1 MLLGL
6 ALCALGAAP
15 VHADSLK
22 LTFNAATIRF
32 PAADPSFTPSIAA
45 LENPI
50 PVSVRSTGGGGN
62 WILTVIAA
70 GDLVSGSSRIPI
82 SQVSWTATGAAFE
95 GGTMSSTRPQ
105 TAGSGGPGP
114 GDYNGTL
121 RFFLLNSWNY
131 ETGNYAQTITFSA
144 VSF

>member
-1 MLLGL
+1 MLW
-6 ALCALGAAP
+6 ALGAAP
-15 VHADSLK
+15 GHTDSLK
-22 LTFNAATIRF
+22 LTFDAATIRF
-32 PAADPSFTPSIAA
+32 PAMDPAFTPSIAA

-50 PVSVRSTGGGGN
+50 PISVRSTGGGGN

-82 SQVSWTATGAAFE
+82 SHLSWTATGAAFQ

-114 GDYNGTL
+114 GTYNGTL
-121 RFFLLNSWNY
+121 RFLLQNSWDY
-131 ETGNYAQTITFSA
+131 TTGNYAQTITFSA
-144 VSF
+144 VEF